1 MIHSHG
7 IQVFY
12 SLMKIENKNEPNNT
26 VVSIHYTDTYNMKR
40 KITLNKYVSTDEHCS
55 PQLTQ
60 LWFLT

>member
-26 VVSIHYTDTYNMKR
+26 SSEYTLHGYIQHEEKNNFK
-40 KITLNKYVSTDEHCS
+40 
-55 PQLTQ
+55 
-60 LWFLT
+60 

>member
-26 VVSIHYTDTYNMKR
+26 SSEYTLHVGIHTKWR
-40 KITLNKYVSTDEHCS
+40 EK
-55 PQLTQ
+55 
-60 LWFLT
+60 